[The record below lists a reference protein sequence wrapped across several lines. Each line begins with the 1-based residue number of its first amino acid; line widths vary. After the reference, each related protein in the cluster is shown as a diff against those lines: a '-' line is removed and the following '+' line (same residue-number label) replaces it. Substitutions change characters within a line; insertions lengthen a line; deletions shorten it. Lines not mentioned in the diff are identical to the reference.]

1 MKGQITKLYIL
12 YLLEI
17 LQKYSDQDHPLMQKD
32 IAAIME
38 RDYGVTCERKSI
50 TRNLGNLL
58 DMGYDIVHLERK
70 GYYLANRPFEDSEL
84 RLLIDSVMASRHIPV
99 KQAKQLIQ

>member
-70 GYYLANRPFEDSEL
+70 GF
-84 RLLIDSVMASRHIPV
+84 
-99 KQAKQLIQ
+99 QLK